1 MFALY
6 LDIQKQKVLDDLSE
20 EEVKGRWKS
29 FVASSRDG
37 RCGGQHDARSSSVT
51 TKLTFVRNRGEL
63 AEGWYDPATQ
73 QKALEAPIPA
83 PEDSSTRRQR
93 DSPDYGPAAS
103 RQPQGDNSDN
113 DDDDDDDDY
122 GPDLPGQQV
131 TSRRP
136 GPAIPTTQD
145 LEFRNE
151 LTHED
156 ELARRDDIRHSRKLD
171 RKAQKEALEELA
183 PRADAGTRERQLE
196 KKRQVADTM
205 RSFRDAKSPGA
216 AEVGEKDL
224 LGDDG
229 LDGYKLQKKEMER
242 KKNERELR
250 KEEMLRTRAAER
262 EERVA
267 EYRAKEDK
275 TMEMLK
281 ALAKQRF
288 G

>member
-29 FVASSRDG
+29 FVG
-37 RCGGQHDARSSSVT
+37 
-51 TKLTFVRNRGEL
+51 KWNRGEL

-73 QKALEAPIPA
+73 QKALEAPTPA
-83 PEDSSTRRQR
+83 PEDFSTRRQR
-93 DSPDYGPAAS
+93 DSPDYGLAAS
-103 RQPQGDNSDN
+103 RQPQDDNSDN
-113 DDDDDDDDY
+113 DDDDY
-122 GPDLPGQQV
+122 GPALPGQQL
-131 TSRRP
+131 TSRRS
-136 GPAIPTTQD
+136 GPAIPTMQD

-156 ELARRDDIRHSRKLD
+156 ELARRDDIRYARKLD
-171 RKAQKEALEELA
+171 RKARKEALEELV

-196 KKRQVADTM
+196 KKREVADTM

-262 EERVA
+262 EERFA

-275 TMEMLK
+275 TMDMLK